1 MFAVKKY
8 AVGALLTLLVV
19 LGVYGYGQYK
29 FKAGRSDAKSEQYI
43 ADLEQF
49 KKQVGELHA
58 ASVAIYQASTQ
69 LQMTLTNS
77 IKDYQNEAIINPL
90 PSDCVMSD
98 GRVRSINDIISEA
111 AAARQSGRTVPA
123 SGSVKK

>member
-1 MFAVKKY
+1 MFKRYVISAGAVVVVGLVIY
-8 AVGALLTLLVV
+8 A
-19 LGVYGYGQYK
+19 YGQYQYK
-29 FKAGRSDAKSEQYI
+29 TGKQAAAHEQYV
-43 ADLEQF
+43 AELEQF
-49 KKQVGELHA
+49 KRQVGELHA

-98 GRVRSINDIISEA
+98 GRVRSINNIISEA

-123 SGSVKK
+123 SGSNKK

>member
-1 MFAVKKY
+1 MFKRYVI
-8 AVGALLTLLVV
+8 GAGVVVV
-19 LGVYGYGQYK
+19 LGAAIYGYGQYK
-29 FKAGRSDAKSEQYI
+29 FKAGKSAAQAEQYV

-49 KKQVGELHA
+49 KRQVGELHS

-98 GRVRSINDIISEA
+98 GRVRSINNIISEA

-123 SGSVKK
+123 SGSTKK